1 MYEILRVCLKKR
13 TKNKE
18 QRTETDCRGRGV
30 KKFEERKK
38 KKKLLIFL
46 TPSRVTYRDR
56 AKEEEEG
63 EEKSRSSNISRG
75 E

>member
-1 MYEILRVCLKKR
+1 MCLKKR

-18 QRTETDCRGRGV
+18 QRQMTDRGV
-30 KKFEERKK
+30 KNLKK
-38 KKKLLIFL
+38 EKEKRKLLIFL

>member
-18 QRTETDCRGRGV
+18 QRQMTDRGV
-30 KKFEERKK
+30 KKFEERKR

>member
-18 QRTETDCRGRGV
+18 QRQMTDRGV
-30 KKFEERKK
+30 KNLKK
-38 KKKLLIFL
+38 EKEKRKLLIFL